1 MTGKERILCT
11 LAGEIPDR
19 VPITLFVQQEYL
31 SYYYGRNDTD
41 RVKDAAL
48 LAEELGFDLMTR
60 QTVHMEPHYARK
72 SAANWE
78 LNKREYIEG
87 GNCRRLLEI
96 KTPGGVLS
104 QIESAPYDPKTIGGI
119 HFITTKYMINTDTDF
134 ELFRK
139 YMPPMDKEYAGDMK
153 SAAIEAQKYIGS
165 LGVSCPWG
173 TGGVFNA
180 AVILRDISQLLMDP
194 YEDEDFYGEFMDF
207 LSSLLERDYALL
219 AETAHECIGMQGNM
233 ANAKIIGPD
242 FFKQYIQP
250 YEVKLINAVKSR
262 GKSVLYHNCG
272 PARNLYDRYKEMNMT
287 IFETLSPRPQGDND
301 FAEAKQELGKTMVI
315 SGNLDQIHFLKTAAV
330 EEVKAATEKLIGIG
344 KPGEKYLFATSDYL
358 EPLTPLEN
366 IKAMIGTAKSCGRY

>member
-19 VPITLFVQQEYL
+19 VPITLFIQQEYL

-48 LAEELGFDLMTR
+48 LAEELGFDVMTR
-60 QTVHMEPHYARK
+60 QTVHQEPHYARK
-72 SAANWE
+72 SAVNWE
-78 LNKREYIEG
+78 INKREYLEG
-87 GNCRRLLEI
+87 GNCHHLLEI
-96 KTPGGVLS
+96 KTPGGVIS

-119 HFITTKYMINTDTDF
+119 HFITTKYMINTDKDF

-139 YMPPMDKEYAGDMK
+139 YMPPIDKEYVEDMR
-153 SAAIEAQKYIGS
+153 SAARDAQRYIGN

-173 TGGVFNA
+173 TGGVFNT

-194 YEDEDFYGEFMDF
+194 YEDEDFYCEFMDF
-207 LSSLLERDYALL
+207 LSSLLEQDYTLL

-233 ANAKIIGPD
+233 ANAKIVGSD
-242 FFKQYIQP
+242 FFKQFIQP
-250 YEVKLINAVKSR
+250 YEMKLINAVKSR

-272 PARNLYDRYKEMNMT
+272 PARNLYDRYKEMNMS

-301 FAEAKQELGKTMVI
+301 FAEAKQELGKNMVI
-315 SGNLDQIHFLKTAAV
+315 SGNLDQVYFLKTATV
-330 EEVKAATEKLIGIG
+330 EEVKSATEKLISIG
-344 KPGEKYLFATSDYL
+344 KPGGKYLFATSDYL
-358 EPLTPLEN
+358 EPMTPLEN
-366 IKAMIGTAKSCGRY
+366 VKTMIETARSCGKY